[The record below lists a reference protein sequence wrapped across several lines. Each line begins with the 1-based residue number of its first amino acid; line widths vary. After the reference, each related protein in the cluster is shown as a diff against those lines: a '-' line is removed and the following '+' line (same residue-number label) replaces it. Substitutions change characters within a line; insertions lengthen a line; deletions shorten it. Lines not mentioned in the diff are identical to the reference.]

1 MMSPTHSIP
10 ASIYFN
16 NVTNNFVYTW
26 TDPTSEMHFACLKVE
41 ESNRTGKFELD
52 TTCVES
58 TSGTI
63 LYNIPVLNAGS
74 TYMATGYLKFDF
86 PMITDVVNWLVTPS
100 SSLFNISPF
109 IGLIIAL
116 FFCVMMVMIGLP
128 QPTVSLTFLGIGVL
142 ICSYLGLW
150 AISIMQVTS
159 IIFLIVVQLYLRKN
173 KQ

>member
-1 MMSPTHSIP
+1 
-10 ASIYFN
+10 
-16 NVTNNFVYTW
+16 
-26 TDPTSEMHFACLKVE
+26 
-41 ESNRTGKFELD
+41 
-52 TTCVES
+52 
-58 TSGTI
+58 
-63 LYNIPVLNAGS
+63 
-74 TYMATGYLKFDF
+74 MATGYLKFDF

-116 FFCVMMVMIGLP
+116 FFCVMMIMIGLP
-128 QPTVSLTFLGIGVL
+128 RPTVSLTFLGIGVL